1 VIRLLVADDHQLI
14 RQALRRA
21 AEEAG
26 LSVVS
31 EATDGDEAV
40 RLARTC
46 RPDVVLMDVTMPT
59 LDGVEAT
66 RRIRGACPE
75 ARVVVLTMHDDD
87 ALRAQAVAAGA
98 AGFLTK
104 DCTMQE
110 VIETVRLVAAGEVV
124 LSAEIAGR
132 ILAEVAS
139 PVGGADRRSGVDGPD
154 PLSGREREILQL
166 VADGCSTTEIARRLF
181 ISAKTVKN
189 HLASIY
195 AKLEARDRTQAV
207 LTGVRR
213 GIIQLG

>member
-1 VIRLLVADDHQLI
+1 MIRLLIADDHQLI

-26 LSVVS
+26 LVVVS

-40 RLARTC
+40 RVARTC
-46 RPDVVLMDVTMPT
+46 RPDVVLMDLTLPT

-66 RRIRGACPE
+66 RRIRRACPE
-75 ARVVVLTMHDDD
+75 ARVVVLTMHDDEARRAR
-87 ALRAQAVAAGA
+87 ALAAGA
-98 AGFLTK
+98 AAFLTK

-132 ILAEVAS
+132 MLAEVAS
-139 PVGGADRRSGVDGPD
+139 PLGEPAGADGPD

-166 VADGCSTTEIARRLF
+166 VADGRSTTEIARHLF

-213 GIIQLG
+213 GIIHLG